1 MIYSLHIW
9 IILFFAVPHSA
20 VYENALH
27 DFHLSK
33 TDVNYTTENEALQ
46 VTIHTFI
53 DDTEE
58 ALRAMEDLEYKFF
71 ETKEHMATDSI
82 FSSYLQEHLV
92 IKVDGEEQ
100 AFYYL
105 GKEQSE
111 DILGVYT
118 YLEIEGISTF
128 ENIEISNSI
137 LMDIFDD
144 QKNIINVKVDNKSKA
159 FHILTKGD
167 SSKQIKL

>member
-1 MIYSLHIW
+1 MHYFLYIW
-9 IILFFAVPHSA
+9 MLLFVLPQGDVINEAA
-20 VYENALH
+20 H

-33 TDVNYTTENEALQ
+33 TDVNYKTENKALQ

-58 ALRAMEDLEYKFF
+58 ALRNIEDLEYKFF
-71 ETKEHMATDSI
+71 ESKEHMATDSI
-82 FSSYLQEHLV
+82 FSMYLQENLV

-105 GKEQSE
+105 GKEQSD

-118 YLEIEGISTF
+118 YLEIEGITAF
-128 ENIEISNSI
+128 ENLEISNSI

>member
-1 MIYSLHIW
+1 MHYFLYIW
-9 IILFFAVPHSA
+9 MLFLIIPHADVSTKS
-20 VYENALH
+20 VH

-33 TDVNYTTENEALQ
+33 TDVNYKTENEALQ
-46 VTIHTFI
+46 VTVHTFI

-58 ALRAMEDLEYKFF
+58 ALRTIEDLEYKFF

-82 FSSYLQEHLV
+82 FSLYLQENLI
-92 IKVDGEEQ
+92 IKVDGKEQ
-100 AFYYL
+100 EFYYL
-105 GKEQSE
+105 GKEQSD

-118 YLEIEGISTF
+118 YLEIEGISEF
-128 ENIEISNSI
+128 KQIEISNSI